1 MGICATKS
9 ADISPISKPSDLFGK
24 EILPECTFE
33 SEYGKLKL
41 SAVVVPDLSENKAQL
56 ELLAKQFD
64 DIKALMKED
73 DILNKSKIASR
84 LFIEARR
91 FIPSVDGYE
100 YGNTK
105 DYFTTVQERQMDF
118 RNLLRLGIL
127 LRLFETGISMRYSI
141 CLEFGFDQY
150 DSTMAKDIL
159 NSLMSYNGNSVIQ
172 PLACATGIYIL
183 CLGKYLNP
191 QNVCDLDFPDTLARI
206 KEIGIPRNNI
216 LSWALFNASSDSA
229 LLYNVSKSKYKS
241 LIFWD

>member
-41 SAVVVPDLSENKAQL
+41 SAVVVPDLSENKVQL

-64 DIKALMKED
+64 DIKALMEED
-73 DILNKSKIASR
+73 DILKKSKIASR
-84 LFIEARR
+84 LFLEARR
-91 FIPSVDGYE
+91 FIPSADGYE

-127 LRLFETGISMRYSI
+127 LRLFE
-141 CLEFGFDQY
+141 
-150 DSTMAKDIL
+150 
-159 NSLMSYNGNSVIQ
+159 IQ

>member
-127 LRLFETGISMRYSI
+127 LRLFETGISMRY
-141 CLEFGFDQY
+141 
-150 DSTMAKDIL
+150 
-159 NSLMSYNGNSVIQ
+159 GNSVIQ